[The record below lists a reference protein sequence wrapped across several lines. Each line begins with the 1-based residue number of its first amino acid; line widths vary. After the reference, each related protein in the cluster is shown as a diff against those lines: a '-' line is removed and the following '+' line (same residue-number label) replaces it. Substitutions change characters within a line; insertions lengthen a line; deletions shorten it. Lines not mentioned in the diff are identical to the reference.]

1 MFHIYGKKGTQM
13 ITNQLNSLVRK
24 NPSLSLTVPLS
35 YMRALKDYPGKPG
48 MIKQAM
54 GLKYTLENLPII
66 IRPDELVIGTFND
79 KIPVAIPRPEA
90 TGLRIMRELDFL
102 SSREVNPIEVSNED
116 IKLMKENI
124 APFYEHYRVQSYVDE
139 LAPKKVFDV
148 LYRGIAY
155 VSTEGG
161 GIAHAVIDYE
171 RLLEKGLKYY
181 LDLANEKINEFQCQF
196 GLESRAD
203 EKIAFY
209 KSMKIII
216 KALIQHAHKYKEKA
230 FELAAIEE
238 NQSRR
243 EQLLK
248 IAETCTQVPEKPPR
262 NLQEAI
268 QFIWFVHMALHM
280 ENFEHGISFGRLDQY
295 LMKYYAGDESNA
307 VELFKNLLLKTNEII
322 ALYDSVAT
330 QYFGGMATT
339 QGVVIGGVDING
351 NDATNELTYLILKAH
366 ELAAVP
372 SPNVVVRC
380 NENTPDR
387 LYRQISRII
396 AEGKN
401 IIGLYN
407 DEAAIKAL
415 LNDGLTLNEA
425 RNYGIVGCVGL
436 SSSGLSYDNTGAIFL
451 NLPKALELA
460 LATENTIVKNHIEP
474 KSELNRYT
482 NIDDI
487 LLSFGENL
495 RKVMEMAITAANA
508 YQQAH
513 IELKPTPLMSLSIRG
528 CFEKGIDVNKG
539 SAKYNFSG
547 IHLTGFSDVIDSLAT
562 IDQLVYRENRL
573 PLGTLVTALKN
584 NFRGDKE
591 LHSYILNKCPKYG
604 SDDDIVDQYASKLA
618 KVIKEAVKGFKC
630 ARGGEYRI
638 GIHAMTTNVGFGIF
652 TGALPSGRK
661 KNKPLVKDVAPGS
674 SRGEGLTATIKSA
687 TKFDHTIFSN
697 GLACTL
703 NINPDIARI
712 DNGNILIAL
721 LKTYFQRGGLHI
733 QFNAISSK
741 TLIDAQKSPGL
752 YRDLMVRVSGYS
764 ARFTDLPKAVQ
775 DDIISR
781 FCYDTVKSC

>member
-1 MFHIYGKKGTQM
+1 M
-13 ITNQLNSLVRK
+13 ITNQLSNLVRK
-24 NPSLSLTVPLS
+24 NPNLSLTVPLS
-35 YMRALKDYPGKPG
+35 YMKALTDFPGKPI
-48 MIKQAM
+48 MIKQAN

-66 IRPDELVIGTFND
+66 IRPDELIVGTFND

-90 TGLRIMRELDFL
+90 SGLRIMRELDSL
-102 SSREVNPIEVSNED
+102 SKREVNPIEVSDDD
-116 IKLMKENI
+116 IKIMKEKI
-124 APFYEHYRVQSYVDE
+124 ASFYENYRVQSYVDE
-139 LAPKKVFDV
+139 LAPKKIFEV

-171 RLLEKGLKYY
+171 RLLEKGLNYY
-181 LDLANEKINEFQCQF
+181 LKLAKEKINEFQSQLGF
-196 GLESRAD
+196 EIRAA

-216 KALIQHAHKYKEKA
+216 KALVQYSLKYREKA
-230 FELAAIEE
+230 LELAREE
-238 NQSRR
+238 KNLSRR
-243 EQLLK
+243 EELIK
-248 IAETCTQVPEKPPR
+248 IAETCSQVPEKPPR

-268 QFIWFVHMALHM
+268 QFIWFVHMALHL

-295 LMKYYAGDESNA
+295 LLKYYTGDESNA
-307 VELFKNLLLKTNEII
+307 IKLFKNLLLKTNEIV

-339 QGVVIGGVDING
+339 QGVVIGGVDMNG
-351 NDATNELTYLILKAH
+351 NDSTNELTYLILKAH

-380 NENTPDR
+380 HKNTPDR
-387 LYRQISRII
+387 LYRQISKII

-407 DEAAIKAL
+407 DGAAIKAL
-415 LNDGLTLNEA
+415 LNDGLTLSEA
-425 RNYGIVGCVGL
+425 RDYGIVGCVGL

-460 LATENTIVKNHIEP
+460 LDTENTLMNDYIEH
-474 KSELNRYT
+474 KSELNRYS

-487 LLSFGENL
+487 LHSFGENL

-547 IHLTGFSDVIDSLAT
+547 IHLTGFSDVIDSLAA
-562 IDQLVYRENRL
+562 IDQLVFQENRL
-573 PLGTLVTALKN
+573 SLGTLISALKN
-584 NFRGDKE
+584 NFRGYKE
-591 LHSYILNKCPKYG
+591 LQSYILNRCPKYG
-604 SDDDIVDQYASKLA
+604 SDDDIADQYASKLT

-630 ARGGEYRI
+630 SRGGEYRI

-687 TKFDHTIFSN
+687 TKFDHSIFSN

-703 NINPDIARI
+703 NINPEIARI

-733 QFNAISSK
+733 QFNAISSD
-741 TLIDAQKSPGL
+741 TLIEAQKSPGL

-764 ARFTDLPKAVQ
+764 ARFTDLPRAVQ

-781 FCYDTVKSC
+781 FCYNTVKNC

>member
-1 MFHIYGKKGTQM
+1 MK
-13 ITNQLNSLVRK
+13 
-24 NPSLSLTVPLS
+24 
-35 YMRALKDYPGKPG
+35 ALKGFPGKPEV
-48 MIKQAM
+48 IKQAK
-54 GLKYTLENLPII
+54 GLRYTLESLPII
-66 IRPDELVIGTFND
+66 IRPDELIVGTFND

-90 TGLRIMRELDFL
+90 TGLRIMRELDTL
-102 SSREVNPIEVSNED
+102 STREVNPIEVSDSD
-116 IKLMKENI
+116 IKIMKEKI
-124 APFYEHYRVQSYVDE
+124 APFYENYRVQAYVDE
-139 LAPKKVFDV
+139 LAPKGVFDV
-148 LYRGIAY
+148 LFRGIAY
-155 VSTEGG
+155 VSTEAG

-171 RLLEKGLKYY
+171 RLLDRGLNYY
-181 LDLANEKINEFQCQF
+181 LELANRKINEFQSHF
-196 GLESRAD
+196 GFEIRAD

-216 KALIQHAHKYKEKA
+216 KALIQYAHKYKEKA
-230 FELAAIEE
+230 LELAGEE
-238 NQSRR
+238 LNPSRKG
-243 EQLLK
+243 ELQK
-248 IAETCTQVPEKPPR
+248 IAETCSQIPEKPPR
-262 NLQEAI
+262 NLQEAV
-268 QFIWFVHMALHM
+268 QFIWFIHMALHL

-295 LMKYYAGDESNA
+295 LMKYYTGEESNA
-307 VELFKNLLLKTNEII
+307 IRLFKNLLLKTNEIV
-322 ALYDSVAT
+322 ALYDQVAT

-339 QGVVIGGVDING
+339 QGMVLGGVDVNG

-372 SPNVVVRC
+372 SPNIVVRC
-380 NENTPDR
+380 HDNTPDR
-387 LYRQISRII
+387 LYLQISSII

-401 IIGLYN
+401 IIALYN
-407 DEAAIKAL
+407 DGAAIKAL
-415 LNDGLTLNEA
+415 VKDGVALDEA

-436 SSSGLSYDNTGAIFL
+436 STSGLSYDNTGAIFL

-460 LATENTIVKNHIEP
+460 LDTENTIVNEYLGSVPEIKH
-474 KSELNRYT
+474 YT

-487 LLSFGENL
+487 LNNYGKNL

-513 IELKPTPLMSLSIRG
+513 IELKPTPLMSLCIRG

-547 IHLTGFSDVIDSLAT
+547 IHLTGFSDVIDSLAA
-562 IDQLVYRENRL
+562 IDQLIFRENRMKID
-573 PLGTLVTALKN
+573 TLISALKN

-591 LHSYILNKCPKYG
+591 LQSYILNKCPKYG
-604 SDDDIVDQYASKLA
+604 SDDDTADQYAIKLA
-618 KVIKEAVKGFKC
+618 KTIQEAVKGFKC
-630 ARGGEYRI
+630 ARGGEYRV

-674 SRGEGLTATIKSA
+674 SRGEGLTATIKSV
-687 TKFDHTIFSN
+687 TKFDHSIFSN

-703 NINPDIARI
+703 NINPEIARI
-712 DNGNILIAL
+712 DNGNVLIAL

-764 ARFTDLPKAVQ
+764 ARFTDLPRAVQ

-781 FCYDTVKSC
+781 FCYDTVKCC